1 LQGKD
6 VHWDLLAENVLDSP
20 ISSMTCSRDGAE
32 LIVGTKNGKLWR
44 LLCSDLTATVQS
56 ASHTGAV
63 TDVCFCPMASEAVA
77 TCSMTGE
84 MDLWDLSD
92 YSVISSAKSKSPA
105 LCICYSSKMG
115 EIIVGY
121 QDGFIRA
128 WEAVSGS
135 VSKAAWEVPQAHRGA
150 ITAIAESSLYIV
162 SGGGEDCTVRLWHRQ
177 TREMMT
183 HFVAHKRGVC
193 QVLIDNMNPHIIHS
207 ASDDKML
214 VTYDLKQNRPVIQ
227 HVTQN
232 SNITDISQRKDR
244 DHEVVASNL
253 DGRILF
259 WDVDFADPIGC
270 LQVPGGEICPRF
282 LTVDISPTGRY
293 IACGAEDTVIYIF
306 DLSSCELMQM
316 LEGHSKA
323 VVRLSWSPDQK
334 QIVSVGK
341 DGCVCIW
348 NFFEP

>member
-1 LQGKD
+1 
-6 VHWDLLAENVLDSP
+6 
-20 ISSMTCSRDGAE
+20 
-32 LIVGTKNGKLWR
+32 
-44 LLCSDLTATVQS
+44 
-56 ASHTGAV
+56 
-63 TDVCFCPMASEAVA
+63 MASEAVA